1 MVFDRSQFDENP
13 FLDPPRVNWGP
24 LGFDRGPAHH
34 DHSPFRNRIHESPFR
49 VSDNHSHRDD
59 LEGSFRVRDDFMD
72 GFKPNHVE
80 EFLRG
85 PTEGRNSGFDSNY
98 RHIHDRNRY
107 GSNSGGSS
115 RGFTLGDSHIVSDRN
130 ISKDF
135 GSNVGNYQSR
145 HGSASNSDRIRDNR
159 EENRRWGHARP
170 TPRRL
175 SDAPVESDN
184 NEFSN
189 TDGIPVV
196 SSRRVPLSYDSGK
209 FSYRG
214 SREGNHKF
222 RQNPRKKIERK
233 SVLDRIQ
240 FCKSYKRYR
249 NDEQYFPSACSDDSG
264 PNNFRA
270 RGPFVHPD
278 DQMAEDREGSPVELD
293 VSFKSNALVAK
304 AIVASSSH
312 EVESNRNLTPISRNI
327 RKFPEPV
334 SDLLNLPL
342 TILSDGPVKLNSSTF
357 ALDCPTISFENSK
370 QLGDNAKDSSGGAVS
385 GIGSQPCSRG
395 TNGLPGSTAGS
406 DKSGNTTGSGG
417 TSSLRNRNKKKVISS
432 ISRVPSSQTAK
443 KNFDPVRADS
453 SMNSPAKLAGMTPV
467 HNVDVQPSPNEV
479 TAVSENNKANESTA
493 AIVSETDGI
502 DIDSGGSCGH
512 NSKRTRT
519 SSTHI
524 FGSPSPL
531 KITVDKGTIVTDRS
545 VDLHAILN
553 SDEGP
558 SGLQNGSTFTGGFQV
573 GDLGQQFFQNEPP
586 LLLQNGLVKG
596 CGEAK
601 LSMGSSANTGFS
613 SPEEIRIHGDPV
625 NLCSTIQDM
634 RNGSGSDNGFIGG
647 QLKNTVTNID
657 AAGPGSEFND
667 AAVLPESVEFNELPR
682 AVPSVEGNAIVRLSS
697 AEETNIH
704 ESVFDSYGSNY
715 YATTSSG
722 SDNVPNNSQWLTLV
736 SGIGFLDDNRK
747 EACPDGTTVLLEN
760 ITMEGPPEARMPVR
774 GNLRVGFGK
783 GYSPKKRKDRDT
795 HLDLSSP
802 RTSGMPEKA
811 VNILHPVH
819 TTVSCPV
826 KDLSSVKNR
835 KVCAPVSPSPML
847 SENQEDCVRASS
859 LTFSMELLSNTD
871 RGLMQSED
879 RVVNHDVVCSSRSP
893 PCSES
898 TSALR
903 GNMEAGAHD
912 ALVVMSERFTDNASV
927 LKQDSPSPS
936 RLGYEQKEKDAR
948 ATRTMNNQIDS
959 FDTERGGSAETVAA
973 ATTPEPGM
981 LHIETVQQRNPSETQ
996 TSETDQWQP
1005 LTDME
1010 YEGDP
1015 LVNGAST
1022 TSLHNETAESVP
1034 DNPSNMDSTYILS
1047 IVTGSQ
1053 MFNSKISGQ
1062 GSNEKVCED
1071 TRKQDENLVFEGIS
1085 LSCSL
1090 NAALKNSTI
1099 NKKSSDSVRSV
1110 SSVKPKFGPQDPI
1123 NTSHSLNSVSREGR
1137 KNPLTSPV
1145 PRVFPSHPSLKKTA
1159 PSSQIAASR
1168 TWHRSGNAYASSHL
1182 GKNSYPNAA
1191 PPQGQ
1196 PTRNTAKDQNSSYI
1210 RKGNSLV
1217 RKPPVTAAPNV
1228 SHAVRSSVY
1237 RLNSTAMDETKK
1249 RTGLNTALERPK
1261 TPPLPCSTKLSN
1273 YTTFSS
1279 GNGTSSPLADPTAN
1293 GCSETKSDP
1302 LQHKDMDLPKP
1313 SEEAPNSSG
1322 THGNETGQINNN
1334 ETQSVQEDG
1343 NSVSIK
1349 SKQIVYVKRK
1359 SNQLVATS
1367 SSSDRSLQKTDKTEA
1382 LSSDSYYKRRK
1393 NQIIRKLSQVIEK
1406 VSSPNERKRDPP
1418 ATTNSF
1424 SRRRSDKGIGK
1435 TYKPSK
1441 FSLVWT
1447 LRDAE
1452 SLKKGNTLIH
1462 HVWPHLFPWKRATH
1476 WRSLMHISPS
1486 IFNNNSL
1493 STISRKLLLSRKRET
1508 VYTRSTLGFSLRKSK
1523 VLSVGGS
1530 SLKWSKS
1537 IERNSKKA
1545 NEEATLAV
1553 AAVEKKKRER
1563 NGAGTTTATAGT
1575 KNRNRSSRKSVH
1587 SIELRPGER
1596 IFRVGSV
1603 RYKMDPTRRTL
1614 QRISDEEL
1622 SNSVAL
1628 QSGKD
1633 VKKSSVP
1640 KRLLIGNDEYVRIGN
1655 GNQLI
1660 RDPKKR
1666 TRMLASE
1673 KVRWSLHTARLR
1685 LARKKKYCQF
1695 FTRFGKCNKD
1705 DGKCPYIHD
1714 PSKIAVCTKFLKG
1727 SCSDPNC
1734 KLTHKVIPERM
1745 QDCSY
1750 FLQGLCTNESC
1761 PYRHVNV
1768 NPNASV
1774 CEGFLRG
1781 YCADGNECRKKHSYV
1796 CPTFEERGICTQGS
1810 KCKLHHPKNQNKGKK
1825 KKPSATQ
1832 KNTRGRYF
1840 GSNISECRTA
1850 VSEKHSTKNNDDI
1863 FCQEGKIADY
1873 IHLDFSD
1880 EEAEEINDPA
1890 SERTISP
1897 DGDITD
1903 MELDVDELIKPFNAI
1918 KRSMTIESSRAEDSP
1933 SEKTASNIS
1942 GESSCKYGNG
1952 EV

>member
-1 MVFDRSQFDENP
+1 MEHPPFLHHPPRYVPLPHNPPLPLPPTPSQDPNFFPIHHPLLPRPPPPPPPYHPLPPPPSSPPPHPHNPHHSQFTFPNHHRPIEGDRRLDFPRRSPPMVFDRSQFNENP
-13 FLDPPRVNWGP
+13 FLDPPPRVNRGP

-34 DHSPFRNRIHESPFR
+34 DHSPFRNRIHESPFP

-59 LEGSFRVRDDFMD
+59 LEGSFRFRDDFMD

-98 RHIHDRNRY
+98 RHIHDRNRC

-175 SDAPVESDN
+175 SDVPVESDN
-184 NEFSN
+184 NA
-189 TDGIPVV
+189 DGIPVV
-196 SSRRVPLSYDSGK
+196 SSRRVPRSYDSGK

-264 PNNFRA
+264 PNSFRG

-334 SDLLNLPL
+334 SGLLNLPL

-395 TNGLPGSTAGS
+395 INGLPGSTAGS
-406 DKSGNTTGSGG
+406 DKSGNTAGSGG
-417 TSSLRNRNKKKVISS
+417 TSSLRNRNKKKIISS
-432 ISRVPSSQTAK
+432 ISRMPSSQTAK

-453 SMNSPAKLAGMTPV
+453 SMNSPPKLAGMTPV

-502 DIDSGGSCGH
+502 DIDSGGSYRH

-524 FGSPSPL
+524 FGSSSPL
-531 KITVDKGTIVTDRS
+531 KITVGKGTIVTDRS

-558 SGLQNGSTFTGGFQV
+558 SGLQNGSTFNGGFQA

-613 SPEEIRIHGDPV
+613 SPEVIRIHGDPV

-634 RNGSGSDNGFIGG
+634 RNGSGSDNGLIGG

-667 AAVLPESVEFNELPR
+667 AAVLPESVEFNELPK
-682 AVPSVEGNAIVRLSS
+682 AVPSVEGHSIVSLSS

-760 ITMEGPPEARMPVR
+760 ITMEGPPEARMPGR

-802 RTSGMPEKA
+802 RTSGIPENA

-898 TSALR
+898 TSALC
-903 GNMEAGAHD
+903 GNMEAGARD
-912 ALVVMSERFTDNASV
+912 ALVVMSEGFTDNASV

-959 FDTERGGSAETVAA
+959 FDTERGGSAETVTA
-973 ATTPEPGM
+973 ATTLKPGM

-996 TSETDQWQP
+996 TSETGQWQP

-1022 TSLHNETAESVP
+1022 TR
-1034 DNPSNMDSTYILS
+1034 
-1047 IVTGSQ
+1047 SQ
-1053 MFNSKISGQ
+1053 IFNSKISGQ

-1071 TRKQDENLVFEGIS
+1071 TRKQDENLVFE
-1085 LSCSL
+1085 
-1090 NAALKNSTI
+1090 
-1099 NKKSSDSVRSV
+1099 
-1110 SSVKPKFGPQDPI
+1110 VKPKFGPQDPI
-1123 NTSHSLNSVSREGR
+1123 NTSHSLNSVSGSGR

-1145 PRVFPSHPSLKKTA
+1145 PRVFPGHPSLKKIA

-1196 PTRNTAKDQNSSYI
+1196 PARNTAKDQNSSYI

-1228 SHAVRSSVY
+1228 SHAVSSSVY

-1313 SEEAPNSSG
+1313 YEEAPISSG
-1322 THGNETGQINNN
+1322 THGNETGQINSD

-1359 SNQLVATS
+1359 SSQLVATS
-1367 SSSDRSLQKTDKTEA
+1367 SSSDRCLQKTDKTEA

-1393 NQIIRKLSQVIEK
+1393 KSDHQKVITG
-1406 VSSPNERKRDPP
+1406 
-1418 ATTNSF
+1418 A
-1424 SRRRSDKGIGK
+1424 RRSEVPGMAMGRGGAG
-1435 TYKPSK
+1435 P
-1441 FSLVWT
+1441 
-1447 LRDAE
+1447 E
-1452 SLKKGNTLIH
+1452 
-1462 HVWPHLFPWKRATH
+1462 
-1476 WRSLMHISPS
+1476 
-1486 IFNNNSL
+1486 
-1493 STISRKLLLSRKRET
+1493 
-1508 VYTRSTLGFSLRKSK
+1508 

-1553 AAVEKKKRER
+1553 AAVEKKKREQ
-1563 NGAGTTTATAGT
+1563 NGAGTATATAGT

-1587 SIELRPGER
+1587 SIELRP
-1596 IFRVGSV
+1596 
-1603 RYKMDPTRRTL
+1603 
-1614 QRISDEEL
+1614 DEEL

-1825 KKPSATQ
+1825 KKPLATQ

-1850 VSEKHSTKNNDDI
+1850 VSEKHSTKNSDDI
-1863 FCQEGKIADY
+1863 FCQEGKFADF

-1897 DGDITD
+1897 DGDLTD

-1933 SEKTASNIS
+1933 SEKIASNIS